1 MPNKT
6 IMVVDDVE
14 SNRVLLRMMLEDD
27 FNIVEC
33 EDGPQC
39 LEAVAQSAP
48 DLILLDVNMPNMT
61 GYEVCKTIRQNQSTA
76 TLPIIFVSAMDT
88 PEERLAGFEVGGT
101 EYITK
106 PIDNDLLMEK
116 IRFSLDNLNE
126 INEAKK
132 KTIDAMET
140 AMEAMTSSSEL
151 GLILE
156 FVKSAQEIGHLR
168 GIGEKC
174 CEVAQGFGLNA
185 SVMIFGHHPI
195 FVNCAPDSMEAR
207 VLERFQ
213 QSKDRIVN
221 IGIRTLAKSDT
232 MALLISNMPVD
243 NGTRYGRFKDHLLVL
258 TSICDGR
265 LLAIQ
270 AQLSLADQRK
280 DVLARIIKMTE
291 SQVLNLSQKLKQY
304 DNTTKSVM
312 LNMISELEAKLFKL
326 GLDEDQEEQLV
337 ALAYQANEKLEQLQ
351 GELEELESELGT
363 VLEGLYEVLN
373 NHG

>member
-1 MPNKT
+1 MSGKT

-27 FNIVEC
+27 FTVVEC
-33 EDGPQC
+33 EDGPSC
-39 LEAVAQSAP
+39 LEKVEASAP

-61 GYEVCKTIRQNQSTA
+61 GYEVCKRIRQRKETA

-88 PEERLAGFEVGGT
+88 AEERLAGFEAGGT

-116 IRFSLDNLNE
+116 ISFSLDNLNE

-132 KTIDAMET
+132 KTVDAMQT

-156 FVKSAQEIGHLR
+156 FVKSAQEIQHLK

-174 CEVAQGFGLNA
+174 CEVAEGFGLNA
-185 SVMIFGHHPI
+185 TVMIFGNKPI
-195 FVNCAPDSMEAR
+195 FVNCAPTSMEAK

-213 QSKDRIVN
+213 QAKERILNV
-221 IGIRTLAKSDT
+221 GMRTLAKSAT
-232 MALLISNMPVD
+232 IAILINNMPVD
-243 NGTRYGRFKDHLLVL
+243 DDTRYGRFKDHLLVL

-265 LLAIQ
+265 ILALQ
-270 AQLSLADQRK
+270 AQLSLSDQRK

-291 SQVLNLSQKLKQY
+291 GQVLGLSQKLKEY
-304 DNTTKSVM
+304 DTTTKSVM
-312 LNMISELEAKLFKL
+312 LDMIGELEAKLFNL
-326 GLDEDQEEQLV
+326 GLDEDQEEQLM
-337 ALAYQANEKLEQLQ
+337 ALAYRANEQLEQLQ
-351 GELEELESELGT
+351 GEVEELEGELGT